1 MAQLQHIDARLNTLS
16 DELCQVNTCVGRIAQ
31 HQAIMGGFVTSPPTP
46 KASEDED
53 EDDATTTSNDEDD
66 GEANSSSAHLPFV
79 TRDKKEE

>member
-1 MAQLQHIDARLNTLS
+1 MDARLNTLS

-31 HQAIMGGFVTSPPTP
+31 HQAIMGGFVTSPPPTP

-66 GEANSSSAHLPFV
+66 GDANSSSAHLPFV